1 MDNDLNTLKRTFKN
15 LKNKRLSR
23 CLILTIIL
31 LALGLAI
38 LFITRTDQSP
48 IDGIPCRISKDQK
61 NFLTSRVKAIASCGT
76 TSKITIYKALKA
88 HFKYETIGKMPC
100 DQFDEAENVLNDM
113 KQRFCP

>member
-1 MDNDLNTLKRTFKN
+1 MDNDLNNIKRAFKH
-15 LKNKRLSR
+15 LKNKRLQR

-31 LALGLAI
+31 LALGLMM

-61 NFLTSRVKAIASCGT
+61 DFLTMRVQAIASCGT
-76 TSKITIYKALKA
+76 TAKITIYKALKA
-88 HFKYETIGKMPC
+88 HFKYETIGKMSC
-100 DQFDEAENVLNDM
+100 DQFDEAEKVLNDM

>member
-1 MDNDLNTLKRTFKN
+1 MDNDLNNIKRAFKN
-15 LKNKRLSR
+15 LKNKHLKR

-31 LALGLAI
+31 LALGFAI
-38 LFITRTDQSP
+38 FFITRTSP

-61 NFLTSRVKAIASCGT
+61 NFLTMRVKAIASCGT

-100 DQFDEAENVLNDM
+100 DQFDEAESVLNDM
-113 KQRFCP
+113 KRRFCP

>member
-48 IDGIPCRISKDQK
+48 IDGIPCRISKDQN
-61 NFLTSRVKAIASCGT
+61 NFLTMRVKAIASCGT
-76 TSKITIYKALKA
+76 TSKIAIYKALKA
-88 HFKYETIGKMPC
+88 HFKYETIGEMPC
-100 DQFDEAENVLNDM
+100 EQFDEAENVLNDM
-113 KQRFCP
+113 KRRFCP

>member
-23 CLILTIIL
+23 YLILTIIL

-38 LFITRTDQSP
+38 LFVTRTDQRP

-61 NFLTSRVKAIASCGT
+61 NFLTMRVKAIASCGT
-76 TSKITIYKALKA
+76 TSKIAIYKALKA
-88 HFKYETIGKMPC
+88 HFKYETIGEMPC
-100 DQFDEAENVLNDM
+100 EQFDEAENVLNDM
-113 KQRFCP
+113 KRRFCP